1 MKFVYE
7 FRTADNARH
16 EGVVSAVSR
25 DEAFAALKGRGIRPS
40 RVYEAPGLLNK
51 LFGKGKRWIVIGLL
65 SVLCLILGAVYFGA
79 ARERDVAISNNKE
92 IVSEF
97 DSPVRRQII
106 GDTAVIEKGILTGW
120 EEVFPYEG
128 ERFLA
133 SFAIPGVPAGLRNT
147 SEEEIVKALSRSKNE
162 SVFVA
167 TNTLLQA
174 SSTLE
179 ARQIKA
185 IVEGMKQE
193 LREFIADGR
202 HTIVEYGQRLVQRQ
216 ELEIAY
222 YNRAKAEIDAAVA
235 AKMPQVELLSL
246 WESRNAQLRN
256 IGVKL
261 VPLPEE

>member
-7 FRTADNARH
+7 YRTADNARH
-16 EGVVSAVSR
+16 EGVISAVSR
-25 DEAFAALKGRGIRPS
+25 DEAFAVLKGRGIRPS
-40 RVYEAPGLLNK
+40 RVTEAPGVLNK
-51 LFGKGKRWIVIGLL
+51 LFGKGKRWMLIAA
-65 SVLCLILGAVYFGA
+65 LCVVCAVLGAVYFGA
-79 ARERDVAISNNKE
+79 AKERDRVVNDTRE

-106 GDTAVIEKGILTGW
+106 GDTAVIERGIRTGW
-120 EEVFPYEG
+120 ENVFPHEG

-147 SEEEIVKALSRSKNE
+147 NEDEIRNALSRSREE
-162 SVFVA
+162 SVHGSGYDS
-167 TNTLLQA
+167 QQ
-174 SSTLE
+174 SGSLE
-179 ARQIKA
+179 ARQIRA

-193 LREFIADGR
+193 LREFIANDK

-216 ELEIAY
+216 DQEIEY
-222 YNRAKAEIDAAVA
+222 YNRAKSEINAAVEA
-235 AKMPQVELLSL
+235 RMPQDELLSL

-261 VPLPEE
+261 VPLPED